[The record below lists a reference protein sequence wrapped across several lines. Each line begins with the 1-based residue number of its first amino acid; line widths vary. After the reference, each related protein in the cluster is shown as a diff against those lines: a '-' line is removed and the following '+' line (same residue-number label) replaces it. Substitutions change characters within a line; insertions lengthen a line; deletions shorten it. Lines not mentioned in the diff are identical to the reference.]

1 MLPAIQQLLASCS
14 LASSNRPAAAEG
26 DAATETLLRDPASVH
41 AAAAGAVPS
50 SSSSSN
56 SPFQQQTSR
65 QPLAFSRP
73 AGLQQQHRSPFSSI
87 SVEAATSTSSGSSRQ
102 TGGGPSGSDEKQ
114 SSSKSRSSSSGAG
127 GQLADPLS
135 QALQRLHASPTA
147 HKLTPSA
154 IVQQL
159 DKYIVGQP
167 VSVWIT
173 QTHSL
178 LVNPGMVLGS
188 LCMQAAQ
195 LSGCQL
201 KTVCV
206 GCGVIAGCKACRR
219 SRAAEPLAPPR
230 AP

>member
-14 LASSNRPAAAEG
+14 LASGSRPAAAEG
-26 DAATETLLRDPASVH
+26 DAATETLLGDPASVQ

-50 SSSSSN
+50 PSSST
-56 SPFQQQTSR
+56 FQHQTPR
-65 QPLAFSRP
+65 RALAFSHP
-73 AGLQQQHRSPFSSI
+73 AGPQQQHFSPFSSI
-87 SVEAATSTSSGSSRQ
+87 SVEVATTTSSGSSRQ
-102 TGGGPSGSDEKQ
+102 PGGGRSGTDDKQ

-147 HKLTPSA
+147 HNLTPSA

-167 VSVWIT
+167 VSVLPGYTDSQPAGQPWHVMG
-173 QTHSL
+173 Q
-178 LVNPGMVLGS
+178 LVHACSTTVW
-188 LCMQAAQ
+188 
-195 LSGCQL
+195 LSTENCL
-201 KTVCV
+201 
-206 GCGVIAGCKACRR
+206 CGVCGAVAGCKACRR
-219 SRAAEPLAPPR
+219 SRAAQPLAPPQ